1 MYRKGQLVMHYG
13 NVCQISNIF
22 INRNNERCCDLLY
35 LDGGIVTATVSSL
48 YPYLGNMKLNEF
60 KKIRD
65 SNIFKNNIY
74 KNSLMFIFVLT
85 IVMILSFNGFVLF

>member
-1 MYRKGQLVMHYG
+1 MYKKDQLVMHYG

-35 LDGGIVTATVSSL
+35 LDGSIVTVTVSSL

>member
-22 INRNNERCCDLLY
+22 INRNNEICCDLLY
-35 LDGGIVTATVSSL
+35 LDGSEVTVTLTNLS
-48 YPYLGNMKLNEF
+48 PYLGRMRLTEF
-60 KKIRD
+60 KKRRD
-65 SNIFKNNIY
+65 SNIFKNKIY

-85 IVMILSFNGFVLF
+85 IVMILSFNGVVLF